1 MLLYNMQYTCA
12 NSITLLDIQLH
23 AVYFVHICMYMP
35 LCTSY
40 VPLVHF
46 GSYSQTNVSIKK
58 YMLHCN
64 FNSCGDLRDTS
75 KKYSGLFLK
84 DRLWRPQ
91 LLMKRSIGRC
101 VSFLVSEKLKG
112 KAFEPWHS
120 LCLHGFDIIWR
131 FWSTWVCCTSNW
143 PCHGPSCQMKRRSCK
158 LLLWMMKLHEIPFVT
173 LRYTESFV
181 VLQDSAIEAEK
192 LFAEVFPD
200 SSKLDASQLEKHYSV
215 SRQMHFFRT
224 TSDYHTVPYREGG
237 FIHWNKIQRPKK
249 IQFDGPPNFHF
260 RQGLCHGPGRHPGS
274 FNLRVTAK
282 TAKTAETAK
291 TAKFCEDF

>member
-1 MLLYNMQYTCA
+1 VTPSGQVDPSKGVVSWL
-12 NSITLLDIQLH
+12 QLQCIS
-23 AVYFVHICMYMP
+23 FV
-35 LCTSY
+35 
-40 VPLVHF
+40 
-46 GSYSQTNVSIKK
+46 N
-58 YMLHCN
+58 
-64 FNSCGDLRDTS
+64 D
-75 KKYSGLFLK
+75 
-84 DRLWRPQ
+84 
-91 LLMKRSIGRC
+91 
-101 VSFLVSEKLKG
+101 
-112 KAFEPWHS
+112 
-120 LCLHGFDIIWR
+120 
-131 FWSTWVCCTSNW
+131 
-143 PCHGPSCQMKRRSCK
+143 
-158 LLLWMMKLHEIPFVT
+158 EIPFVT

-260 RQGLCHGPGRHPGS
+260 RQGLRHGLGRHPGS

-282 TAKTAETAK
+282 TAKTA
-291 TAKFCEDF
+291 KFCEDF